1 MDKKAQAQR
10 GKLYALIGLSI
21 LMVGIAYF
29 RFFWKPRLAPVVHGQ
44 VPASMLEDNTE
55 LPEWVR
61 NGARMTL
68 AGSHPYQP
76 PRRDIFA
83 PVSVVVE
90 TLPSTNTPSEVPSP
104 VQAPI
109 LRTPRL
115 SAIMQGAGRSQAI
128 IDGKIVSKGDRVGEY
143 TVTSISKRQV
153 VLTSPSGSLTLTV
166 SD

>member
-1 MDKKAQAQR
+1 MSKTVQAQR

-21 LMVGIAYF
+21 VMVGIAYF
-29 RFFWKPRLAPVVHGQ
+29 RFFRKPRLAAAVHGQ
-44 VPASMLEDNTE
+44 VPASMLEDNAE

-61 NGARMTL
+61 NGARPAL
-68 AGSHPYQP
+68 AGSQPYRP

-90 TLPSTNTPSEVPSP
+90 ILPSTNTPSEVPSP

-109 LRTPRL
+109 LRPPHL
-115 SAIMQGAGRSQAI
+115 SAIMQAAGRSQAI

-153 VLTSPSGSLTLTV
+153 VLTSPTGSLTLTV